1 MLTLRV
7 RARAREEIES
17 AFEWYNAR
25 SSSAAHGFLVALDEA
40 FAHIAAAP
48 EQYPLIRGSLRR
60 VLLQGYPYAVYYKS
74 YPEVISVIGVIHGHR
89 HPRTW
94 LRRA

>member
-17 AFEWYNAR
+17 AFDWYNDR
-25 SSSAAHGFLVALDEA
+25 SSSAAQGFLVAVDEA
-40 FAHIAAAP
+40 FAHITAAP
-48 EQYPLIRGSLRR
+48 EQYPFVRGHLRR
-60 VLLQGYPYAVYYKS
+60 VLLEGYPYAVYFKS
-74 YPEVISVIGVIHGHR
+74 YPEAISVIGVIHGHR